1 MVFLALTMAM
11 FAAGEPVGAAADK
24 SAKDPNEIVCK
35 REKVSG
41 SNMKT
46 RVCMK
51 AHEWEERRQ
60 QDKEM
65 IDDAQRRQP
74 MKG

>member
-1 MVFLALTMAM
+1 MVVLAMTMAM
-11 FAAGEPVGAAADK
+11 LAVAEPATAPADK
-24 SAKDPNEIVCK
+24 AAKDPNEIVCK

-41 SNMKT
+41 SNLKQ
-46 RVCMK
+46 RVCMP
-51 AHEWEERRQ
+51 AREWEERRQ